1 MASDL
6 GTLTVLRVIVH
17 EIPPRPVRPQPS
29 TASGPVLSEIDSP
42 LTPGL
47 KNYFRERIIT
57 TLTEGAYSVLFDAG
71 TASPVPGLVLDH
83 LYQQNSAF
91 VALSQQIAN
100 HLYKTQTLVNPAGL
114 LIVADVTVASIRSLA
129 ILKLEREE
137 GVRVQQSI
145 YENKPT
151 FNIEHLRDLML
162 TQKTRVFKAGLF
174 VGHAPGPDGVEG
186 VASDTQRGYRPK
198 TEVADF
204 FLKKFLGC
212 TLLDAPDVTT
222 KKFFTAAEGFI
233 NEKVTDPFLKA
244 RYQIALLAEM
254 NDSRSSVRVKQ
265 FAQSHLRVPDRQR
278 FVSHLREQGVA
289 KAVIQKDVSL
299 IAPQLHRLQ
308 ISFQSGIAVL
318 ASPSSFDAHVKM
330 EKLGSGK
337 TRLQIEDTV
346 KEVHGRR

>member
-6 GTLTVLRVIVH
+6 GTLAVLRVIVH

-174 VGHAPGPDGVEG
+174 VGHPPGPDGVEG

-204 FLKKFLGC
+204 FL
-212 TLLDAPDVTT
+212 